1 MESYDKQKKGYIEV
15 WLTNKEQELY
25 DREELT
31 KLILSK
37 AGSSKCKVIFFLSGQ
52 GDLLKYTE
60 DLLIS
65 NLGCA

>member
-1 MESYDKQKKGYIEV
+1 MELYDKQNKGYIEV

-52 GDLLKYTE
+52 CDLLKYTE

>member
-1 MESYDKQKKGYIEV
+1 MELYDKQKKGYIEV

-37 AGSSKCKVIFFLSGQ
+37 ARSSKCKVIFFLSGQ
-52 GDLLKYTE
+52 GDLFKYTE